1 MTNNTR
7 TRKWIFGVALLG
19 LLIIAVKFM
28 LCSLVV
34 WALWNYLLTSLIT
47 SLSALSF
54 GKAMIISAVLS
65 VVRYLLTSNKSK

>member
-1 MTNNTR
+1 MKNNTR
-7 TRKWIFGVALLG
+7 KWLFGVALLG
-19 LLIIAVKFM
+19 LLVIAVKFM

-47 SLSALSF
+47 SLAVLSF
-54 GKAMIISAVLS
+54 GKAMIIAAVLC

>member
-47 SLSALSF
+47 SLAALSF
-54 GKAMIISAVLS
+54 GKAMIISAILS
-65 VVRYLLTSNKSK
+65 VVRYLLTPKKSK

>member
-1 MTNNTR
+1 MKNNTI
-7 TRKWIFGVALLG
+7 KWVFGVALLG
-19 LLIIAVKFM
+19 LLVIAVKFM

-47 SLSALSF
+47 SLAALSF

-65 VVRYLLTSNKSK
+65 VVRYLLTPKKSK

>member
-1 MTNNTR
+1 MTNKTR
-7 TRKWIFGVALLG
+7 TRNWLFGVALLG

-47 SLSALSF
+47 SLSVLSF

-65 VVRYLLTSNKSK
+65 VVRYLLTPKK

>member
-19 LLIIAVKFM
+19 LLTIALKFM

-34 WALWNYLLTSLIT
+34 WVLWNYLLTSLIT
-47 SLSALSF
+47 SLATLSF

-65 VVRYLLTSNKSK
+65 VVRYLLTLNKSK

>member
-1 MTNNTR
+1 MTNKA
-7 TRKWIFGVALLG
+7 RKWVFGVALLG

-47 SLSALSF
+47 SLSVLSF

>member
-1 MTNNTR
+1 MSNKA
-7 TRKWIFGVALLG
+7 RKWIFGVALLG
-19 LLIIAVKFM
+19 LFIIAVKFM

-47 SLSALSF
+47 SLVAISF
-54 GKAMIISAVLS
+54 GKAMIIAAVLC